1 MINRYDIPAVSRIWE
16 ENEKWKRFLAVELAV
31 LATLEADDRIPAGT
45 AARFEKVRID
55 PARIAEI
62 EATTRHDVVAF
73 CNSITEQ
80 VAPEHS
86 RFFHYGVTSS
96 DIIDTALTLQ
106 IRDSLNLVIEAV
118 ASVRQRLNEKISETS
133 DVLALG
139 RSHGMAAE
147 PLLFGQKL
155 LSFWCELSRRLREY
169 TLFRDSELTGQ
180 LSGAVGNYTLL
191 SPSFE
196 SRALARLGLRAEPV
210 STQVIPRDRI
220 AKLVGIGALTA
231 ATLERLAVELRHL
244 HRSEVGEISEG
255 FGKGQTGS
263 STMPHKKN
271 PVASENVTGISRV
284 LRSHASIA
292 LENTVLW
299 HERDIS
305 HSSAERLYLPDH
317 FGLLVYGLNRMES
330 TLRNLEI
337 HRETIE
343 GRVRADHRVFSS
355 LLLHRLLE
363 QNDCPRETLYPIV
376 QKAAFESQNLP
387 AMLKRVE
394 TECAGLGLKARLG
407 DLNFDT
413 LKAHYQSR
421 FQEVLQRARAEYP

>member
-1 MINRYDIPAVSRIWE
+1 MINRYDVPAVSGIWE
-16 ENEKWKRFLAVELAV
+16 ENEKWKRFLRVELAV
-31 LATLEADDRIPAGT
+31 LAALEEEGRVPPGT
-45 AARFEKVRID
+45 GARFENVRID

-106 IRDSLNLVIEAV
+106 IRDSLGLVIEALESLRGQLQEKV
-118 ASVRQRLNEKISETS
+118 AATS
-133 DVLALG
+133 DLLALG

-155 LSFWCELSRRLREY
+155 LSFWCELSRRLHEY
-169 TLFRDSELTGQ
+169 RHFRDTELTGQ

-191 SPSFE
+191 SPAFE
-196 SRALARLGLRAEPV
+196 AKALARLGLRAEPV
-210 STQVIPRDRI
+210 STQVLPRDRI

-317 FGLLVYGLNRMES
+317 FGLLVYGLNRMA
-330 TLRNLEI
+330 TTVRNLEI

-363 QNDCPRETLYPIV
+363 QNECPRETLYPIV
-376 QKAAFESQNLP
+376 QKAAFGSHSLP
-387 AMLKRVE
+387 DMLASITKD
-394 TECAGLGLKARLG
+394 CASLGLKAGLEG
-407 DLNFDT
+407 LTFDT
-413 LKAHYQSR
+413 LKAHYHRQ

>member
-1 MINRYDIPAVSRIWE
+1 MIQRYDIPAVSRIWE
-16 ENEKWKRFLAVELAV
+16 ENEKWRRFLQVELAV
-31 LATLEADDRIPAGT
+31 LAALEEAGQVPAGT
-45 AARFEKVRID
+45 ADRFKGVRID

-62 EATTRHDVVAF
+62 ESTTRHDVVAF

-96 DIIDTALTLQ
+96 DIIDTALMLQ
-106 IRDSLNLVIEAV
+106 IRDSLDLLIPALEELLA
-118 ASVRQRLNEKISETS
+118 RLNEKISETS
-133 DVLALG
+133 DLLALG

-147 PLLFGQKL
+147 PLLFSQKL
-155 LSFWCELSRRLREY
+155 LSFWCEISRRLREY
-169 TLFRDSELTGQ
+169 RLFRSQELTGQ

-191 SPSFE
+191 SPALE
-196 SRALARLGLRAEPV
+196 SRALELLGLKAEPV

-220 AKLVGIGALTA
+220 ARLVGIGALTA
-231 ATLERLAVELRHL
+231 AGVERLAVELRHL
-244 HRSEVGEISEG
+244 HRSEVAEISEG
-255 FGKGQTGS
+255 FGRGQTGS

-284 LRSHASIA
+284 VRSHESIA
-292 LENTVLW
+292 LENSVLW

-317 FGLLVYGLNRMES
+317 FGLLVYGVNRIS
-330 TLRNLEI
+330 RTIDDLEI
-337 HRETIE
+337 HRDTIE
-343 GRVRADHRVFSS
+343 NRVRSDHRVFSS

-376 QKAAFESQNLP
+376 QRAAFESHTLP
-387 AMLKRVE
+387 EMLILIGKD
-394 TECAGLGLKARLG
+394 CAARGLKAEVS
-407 DLNFDT
+407 DLTFDM
-413 LKAHYQSR
+413 LKKHYQNR
-421 FQEVLQRARAEYP
+421 FQEVLARARQEYS

>member
-1 MINRYDIPAVSRIWE
+1 MINRYEIPAVSRIWE
-16 ENEKWKRFLAVELAV
+16 ESAKWKQFLEVELAV
-31 LATLEADDRIPAGT
+31 LATLEDEKKIPSGT
-45 AARFEKVRID
+45 AARFRGVRID
-55 PARIAEI
+55 PKRIAEI

-80 VAPEHS
+80 VAPQHS

-106 IRDSLNLVIEAV
+106 IRDSLDLVIPALEKL
-118 ASVRQRLNEKISETS
+118 RDCLCEKITETS
-133 DVLALG
+133 DLLALG
-139 RSHGMAAE
+139 RSHGMVAE
-147 PLLFGQKL
+147 PLLFSQKL

-169 TLFRDSELTGQ
+169 REFRQNELTGQ

-191 SPSFE
+191 SPTVE
-196 SRALARLGLRAEPV
+196 SKALSRLGLRAEPV

-220 AKLVGIGALTA
+220 AKLVGIGARTGA
-231 ATLERLAVELRHL
+231 AIERLAVELRHL

-284 LRSHASIA
+284 LRSHESIA

-317 FGLLVYGLNRMES
+317 FGLLVYALERMGR

-355 LLLHRLLE
+355 LLLHKLLD

-376 QKAAFESQNLP
+376 QKAAFQSQSLGE
-387 AMLKRVE
+387 MLSIIAR
-394 TECAGLGLKARLG
+394 ECGALGLKADLG
-407 DLNFDT
+407 NIDFDSI
-413 LKAHYQSR
+413 KYHYERQ
-421 FQEVLQRARAEYP
+421 FQEVLKRSMAEYA